1 MPMSDSSPLG
11 DPRYL
16 LPRSSPLATVGQA
29 PPRFAQVLLEFLQQI
44 MPTPRLRRRRSI
56 GRLSTDTGQMLQQM
70 VDVTSARL
78 VLALGSAD
86 GRAAVWLA
94 GGLKEASGGRGD
106 RALIVFEREAETAR
120 QTRTALRGAG
130 ISRYVDIRCDD
141 PVRLLDELDT
151 PVDLV
156 LLLDPFD
163 GEASALLPC
172 LTARL
177 RPGGVLLVPR
187 LQYRRQALA
196 GWLAAV
202 RAADG
207 AYRSLTLP
215 IDGGLEW
222 SVKR

>member
-1 MPMSDSSPLG
+1 MPMPDSSPLR
-11 DPRYL
+11 DPGYL
-16 LPRSSPLATVGQA
+16 LASASTLVIDRRAPSRLAQLVSTIARRILSAPRWRWRQSARCP
-29 PPRFAQVLLEFLQQI
+29 
-44 MPTPRLRRRRSI
+44 
-56 GRLSTDTGQMLQQM
+56 STDTGQLLRQM
-70 VDVTSARL
+70 VDVTGARL

-86 GRAAVWLA
+86 GVAAVWLA
-94 GGLKEASGGRGD
+94 GALREAAGGRGD
-106 RALIVFEREAETAR
+106 RALIVFERDVEAAR
-120 QTRTALRGAG
+120 LTRSALRGAG

-141 PVRLLDELDT
+141 PTRLLDELDT

-163 GEASALLPC
+163 GDASELLPR

-177 RPGGVLLVPR
+177 RPGGVLMVLR
-187 LQYRRQALA
+187 LEHRRQALA